1 MLGGIIRGG
10 TALGKA
16 VTSGASRKTMT
27 KAEKAIVESLK
38 KKGYNMPNP
47 PKPNPNVRVTFKR
60 REIK

>member
-1 MLGGIIRGG
+1 MLSSLIRGAS
-10 TALGKA
+10 TLGKT

-27 KAEKAIVESLK
+27 KAEKAIVNSLK
-38 KKGYNMPNP
+38 KKGHNIPEA